1 MRVEVGIRTQSKN
14 AAPDL
19 CLPHGPLDPDSARKR
34 ERDEPL
40 VGFIDRDGNVD
51 GLDPTKPLIVGY
63 DKWGLPLYALRRII
77 VGPWWGKS

>member
-19 CLPHGPLDPDSARKR
+19 CLPHGPLDPDSARKH

-40 VGFIDRDGNVD
+40 VAFIDRDGAGRDVPEVIAYDRWGARLNV
-51 GLDPTKPLIVGY
+51 
-63 DKWGLPLYALRRII
+63 LRRFTSRR
-77 VGPWWGKS
+77 PWLG